1 MEASFSPF
9 WLLGVNLFEKLEFEA
24 ILFLSAFA
32 LELEMGGGELNFL
45 VDDIHKSE
53 LDEYFVFAL
62 SPFEVGVTE

>member
-1 MEASFSPF
+1 
-9 WLLGVNLFEKLEFEA
+9 
-24 ILFLSAFA
+24 
-32 LELEMGGGELNFL
+32 MGGGELNFL